1 MNSAPFGA
9 LVQNVLSTPLVPPA
23 STTTESV
30 PLDTPQRMNPVPR
43 YTPIGWPVIATW
55 RLKSPITTYCNPA
68 GSFCTRLRLRA
79 HCNPT
84 SHP

>member
-1 MNSAPFGA
+1 MNRAPLGA
-9 LVQNVLSTPLVPPA
+9 VLQYVLSTPLAPA
-23 STTTESV
+23 ALIGTESV
-30 PLDTPQRMNPVPR
+30 PLEIPHRMNPVPR

-55 RLKSPITTYCNPA
+55 RLKSPITTYCNPT